1 MFDSR
6 EYQWSD
12 VSCRVGTTDIV
23 GLRAVSY
30 KKSKEKEL
38 LYGKG
43 NEPIA
48 VQSGNVSYEG
58 SLTVLQSEYESMKAA
73 GGGSILDL
81 ITDITVCYGNP
92 DEGSVMITDVLMGV
106 QFTEEPN
113 ELSQGDKNGEHA
125 LPFVFLRKKRK

>member
-1 MFDSR
+1 MFNSR

-12 VSCRVGTTDIV
+12 VSCLIGTTDIV
-23 GLRAVSY
+23 GLRGVSY
-30 KKSKEKEL
+30 KRSKEKEL

-48 VQSGNVSYEG
+48 IQSGNVSYEG
-58 SLTVLQSEYESMKAA
+58 TITVLQSEYESLKAA
-73 GGGSILDL
+73 GGGTILDL
-81 ITDITVCYGNP
+81 STNITVSYGNP

-113 ELSQGDKNGEHA
+113 DMSQGDKNAEIA
-125 LPFVFLRKKRK
+125 LPIIFLRKKRM